1 VGGAEQPGFINIVD
15 VIPVA
20 GIKIRLRDKRVQRAI
35 DLAGRVL
42 RVTAEQG
49 GAVLT
54 VPPLDQYDL
63 LTLELQSDHVPGK
76 NSRWHATDVR

>member
-1 VGGAEQPGFINIVD
+1 MGGAEQPGFINIVD

-20 GIKIRLRDKRVQRAI
+20 GIKIRLRDKRVQRAF

-42 RVTAEQG
+42 RVTTEQD

-54 VPPLDQYDL
+54 VLPLDQYDL
-63 LTLELQSDHVPGK
+63 LTLKL
-76 NSRWHATDVR
+76 